1 MFRNGGQIFRADLAA
16 SWRERLVG
24 RVRRPLRNRRAGRPV
39 AGGALT
45 SGLSWRAIFFLNLPT
60 GLVAAVLS

>member
-1 MFRNGGQIFRADLAA
+1 
-16 SWRERLVG
+16 
-24 RVRRPLRNRRAGRPV
+24 V